1 MGNIFKIL
9 PHPAPFD
16 RGVEGI
22 ARVHKSGGD
31 FDRQGAVKAAFARGG
46 VERDKVERFAGQM
59 TRAHGLGSACRHQFF
74 LFRHGAAGAD
84 DGEINTAEAKG
95 MACHHLQARIKGTKL
110 RLTAAA
116 ELK

>member
-84 DGEINTAEAKG
+84 DGEINTAEAEG
-95 MACHHLQARIKGTKL
+95 MTGDLLQARVKGAEL
-110 RLTAAA
+110 RQTAAA
-116 ELK
+116 ETE

>member
-1 MGNIFKIL
+1 MRDIFKML
-9 PHPAPFD
+9 PHLPPFD

-46 VERDKVERFAGQM
+46 VERHKVERFAGQM

-84 DGEINTAEAKG
+84 DGEINTAEAEG
-95 MACHHLQARIKGTKL
+95 MAGNLLQARVKGAEL
-110 RLTAAA
+110 RQTAAA
-116 ELK
+116 ETE